1 MARLNHI
8 RLMQTG
14 CPPSLGGRRMLKLYT
29 TVQAWDVMGVT
40 LAAESRNGKFIG
52 LADVYR

>member
-1 MARLNHI
+1 
-8 RLMQTG
+8 
-14 CPPSLGGRRMLKLYT
+14 MLKLYT